1 MFSEEIDEILGT
13 SLAGC
18 FLVGYSKKH
27 NKQKPSG

>member
-1 MFSEEIDEILGT
+1 MFSEEIGETLGT

-18 FLVGYSKKH
+18 FLVGYCKKY